1 MKRIF
6 FLSIIIFCS
15 FQIASAQLLWKVNG
29 NGLQKSSYIFGTHY
43 LIPMAYLD
51 SVQQLYKAFNNCNT
65 VICELVANNIDANAQ
80 LSKTAFIQGN
90 KTLKDFIP
98 VNKYI
103 QVDSVLKSE
112 LKIGLKELSKMQ
124 PEFVLKMYEIELLKK
139 IIGIYDDAQSDAYF
153 QLVANERGMKVIGLE
168 TIQQQV
174 KPSSD
179 DQVLQKQCDQL
190 TKTVLNKDSLSK
202 EMIKISMLY
211 KKGKIE
217 DFALLSRMDGIS
229 NSETSTI
236 SKTETQNAAW
246 IEKLTILMKEKPC
259 FIVVGVEH
267 LGGDIGLI
275 ESLRRK
281 GYRVKAVE

>member
-6 FLSIIIFCS
+6 FFSIIIFCS

-124 PEFVLKMYEIELLKK
+124 PEFVLKMYEIELFKK

-153 QLVANERGMKVIGLE
+153 QLVANEKGMKVIGLE
-168 TIQQQV
+168 TMQQQV